1 MASAQKRLVASAK
14 VGDAAGVE
22 KALQDGAWVD
32 HVGSREGR
40 AAIHYAAAL
49 GNQHLLHLLLA
60 YAADPDIKSD
70 ADGEEGASPLHL
82 AANVGNT
89 DIMKLLLTDGANKEA
104 RDDRG
109 KTALHWASLQGEL
122 TSLAL
127 LKKYGCNLEATVSG
141 GGNALHY
148 AAASGK
154 LEVVQWL
161 VEAGVPNTLK
171 DKNNWLPKDVA
182 KRNGHTHIHHFL
194 KNLEKRSKKKVS
206 KSSSSGVRSRQKPS
220 VYRERSVDEDM
231 TSSSNERLVGPTKE
245 MKEGRQGRSG
255 EGGGGGEESEGEGVG
270 GGGRGGG
277 KVEGEREVLDRDAIN
292 KQPPAHP
299 ERPIP
304 LPRILSAPS
313 RVRSSATSVLPSSS
327 QVLSY
332 TLPSG
337 FVPRKLLFITCSRL
351 SVDASM
357 YDANHTS
364 APSPSST
371 RVRPHTQMLSSPPQP
386 PTSRPRAGSSPI
398 RVTPSTPPLSLPL
411 RSSPKVTSNAF
422 IRDPPPRKKK
432 WVTLR
437 SRSAGVKVGLRL
449 QVEQLK
455 EMLEEK
461 EDLLQ
466 TRSADVT
473 MLQEKVFEL
482 ELEKAQLEKQ
492 LKETTSTLEVRT
504 NHLQQGSS
512 TLDSTPI
519 PAAEE
524 RLKLMTTALE
534 AEREDRTRERFIRR
548 EELLEA
554 NNTLEAERQLR
565 VKEREAK
572 DAEIAAL
579 TSELDE
585 AEAKMRRYGVRQRR
599 CLTRGKT
606 VDDDLQLVGTPSGLP
621 DLGSTS
627 HINSVLQCL
636 YSVEDL
642 KEYFTSDAFRR
653 DLNPSSGHGGEVAE
667 AVAGVFKALRS
678 GVLKEI
684 ETKMM
689 HFKEVVVGVEDNN
702 GKQQQQQQQQQQ
714 QHQDAHY
721 LLATLLSALH
731 QELGAS
737 DGSSYISELFHGS
750 HESVLACDLTGEV
763 LGKSGQIFT
772 HLSLAVPPRY
782 PSSLW
787 AALMRTYGPQ
797 SMEWDCPHCQSCHL
811 CRHQTTITRL
821 PPVLIIHINR
831 PIFQDQVARVQVTFP
846 PRHLTLQEYATS
858 SPSYELVG
866 VVSHHGTLSSG
877 HFTAFCRSHN
887 DPTWRHY
894 DDNQVTHT
902 SLQRVLA
909 DTDAFLLLYIAST
922 P

>member
-82 AANVGNT
+82 ASNVGNT
-89 DIMKLLLTDGANKEA
+89 DIMKLLMTDGANKEA
-104 RDDRG
+104 RDDRDLYRFPG

-127 LKKYGCNLEATVSG
+127 LKKHGCNLEATVSG

-161 VEAGVPNTLK
+161 VEVGVPTTLR

-194 KNLEKRSKKKVS
+194 KNLEKRSKKKAT
-206 KSSSSGVRSRQKPS
+206 KSSSSGVMSREKPS
-220 VYRERSVDEDM
+220 IYRERSVDEDM
-231 TSSSNERLVGPTKE
+231 AASSSSNERLVGLTRKE
-245 MKEGRQGRSG
+245 SKKGRQGRSG
-255 EGGGGGEESEGEGVG
+255 EGGGGGEESEGEGGG

-277 KVEGEREVLDRDAIN
+277 KVEGEREALDRDAIT
-292 KQPPAHP
+292 KQPPAHR

-304 LPRILSAPS
+304 LPRIFSAPS
-313 RVRSSATSVLPSSS
+313 RVRSSATPVLPSSF
-327 QVLSY
+327 Q
-332 TLPSG
+332 
-337 FVPRKLLFITCSRL
+337 
-351 SVDASM
+351 
-357 YDANHTS
+357 NHTS
-364 APSPSST
+364 APSHSST
-371 RVRPHTQMLSSPPQP
+371 RVRPHTQILLSPPQP
-386 PTSRPRAGSSPI
+386 PTSRPRAGSSPT
-398 RVTPSTPPLSLPL
+398 RVPPSTPPLSLPL

-422 IRDPPPRKKK
+422 IRNPPPRKKK
-432 WVTLR
+432 WITLR
-437 SRSAGVKVGLRL
+437 SRSTGVKGGLRL
-449 QVEQLK
+449 QVEELK

-461 EDLLQ
+461 EELLH
-466 TRSADVT
+466 TRAADVT

-482 ELEKAQLEKQ
+482 ELEKAQMERQ
-492 LKETTSTLEVRT
+492 LRETTSSLEMRPMEVRT
-504 NHLQQGSS
+504 NHLQQGPS
-512 TLDSTPI
+512 TLDSTSI
-519 PAAEE
+519 TAEE
-524 RLKLMTTALE
+524 RLKELTTALE
-534 AEREDRTRERFIRR
+534 AEREDRTRERLIRR

-554 NNTLEAERQLR
+554 NNVMESERQLR

-579 TSELDE
+579 ISELDD

-599 CLTRGKT
+599 CLARGKV
-606 VDDDLQLVGTPSGLP
+606 VDEDLQLVGTPSGLP

-653 DLNPSSGHGGEVAE
+653 DLNPSSGHRGEVAE

-702 GKQQQQQQQQQQ
+702 GEEQQQQ

-731 QELGAS
+731 QELGSS

-772 HLSLAVPPRY
+772 HLSLSVPPRY

-797 SMEWDCPHCQSCHL
+797 SMEWDCPQCQSCHL

-821 PPVLIIHINR
+821 PPVLVIHINR
-831 PIFQDQVARVQVTFP
+831 PIIQDQVAKVQVTFP
-846 PRHLTLQEYATS
+846 PRHLTLQEYAMS